1 MNNLYFVLNYK
12 STLYLFLFTLYSFVG
27 NINFVSSASP
37 KVENLDVE
45 KISVDYLKDLPIN
58 DYILGP
64 GDVLNIRVSRDYPEL
79 DSTVNI
85 DREGTVLLPK
95 IKKIYIEGLTTNEL
109 TNLLNTAFSEFVKFP
124 STEIEIKQYRPI
136 RIYVDG
142 EVGNPGLQTLSGAF
156 SIGSIG
162 AEEENENQN
171 QNGVIT
177 NYFPTVFDAIRSSG
191 GITQFS
197 NLEEVEVVRI
207 NNISNGGGK
216 RKTILNFSNVISY
229 GDNRQNIR
237 IYDGDVINVKKL
249 KNNNLLQLSKAARS
263 NLNPKFIN
271 VLVSGRVNNPGN
283 KRLSKSSTLN
293 DGIDMAGGAKVLK
306 GKVRFIR
313 FNNDGT
319 IEQRKLAYSRTSKRG
334 SYKNPYLIDGD
345 IILIDNSFLT
355 STNEVLTEVTAPISG
370 IFSTY
375 GLLKVITD

>member
-1 MNNLYFVLNYK
+1 MNYKTILYSILFSLSSFFGNNNFVLG
-12 STLYLFLFTLYSFVG
+12 ST
-27 NINFVSSASP
+27 P
-37 KVENLDVE
+37 KNENSKLE
-45 KISVDYLKDLPIN
+45 NISVDYLKNLPSN

-64 GDVLNIRVSRDYPEL
+64 GDVINIKVSRDYPEL

-85 DREGTVLLPK
+85 DREGTVILPK
-95 IKKIYIEGLTTNEL
+95 IKKIYVEGLTTNEL
-109 TNLLNTAFSEFVKFP
+109 TNLLNTAFYEFVKFP

-142 EVGNPGLQTLSGAF
+142 EVANPGLQTLSGAF
-156 SIGSIG
+156 SIGSL
-162 AEEENENQN
+162 EEDQENESKK
-171 QNGVIT
+171 QNGIIS

-197 NLEEVEVVRI
+197 NLEEVEVIRI

-216 RKTILNFSNVISY
+216 RKAILNFADVISY
-229 GDNRQNIR
+229 GDNSQNIR

-249 KNNNLLQLSKAARS
+249 KNNNLLQLSKATRS

-283 KRLSKSSTLN
+283 KKLSKSSTLN
-293 DGIDMAGGAKVLK
+293 DGIDIAGGAKVLK

-319 IEQRKLAYSRTSKRG
+319 IEQRKLTYAKNSKRG
-334 SYKNPYLIDGD
+334 SYKNPYLRDGD
-345 IILIDNSFLT
+345 IILIDNSFFT

-375 GLLKVITD
+375 GLLKIITE

>member
-1 MNNLYFVLNYK
+1 MNYK
-12 STLYLFLFTLYSFVG
+12 TTFYLILFSLYSFVG
-27 NINFVSSASP
+27 NNNFVLGSSP
-37 KVENLDVE
+37 KNENLKLE
-45 KISVDYLKDLPIN
+45 NISVDYLKDLPSN

-64 GDVLNIRVSRDYPEL
+64 GDVINIKVSRDYPEL
-79 DSTVNI
+79 DSTVSI
-85 DREGTVLLPK
+85 DREGTVILPK
-95 IKKIYIEGLTTNEL
+95 IKKIYVEGLTTNEL
-109 TNLLNTAFSEFVKFP
+109 TNLLNSAFYEFVKFP
-124 STEIEIKQYRPI
+124 STEIEIQQYRPI

-142 EVGNPGLQTLSGAF
+142 EVANPGLQTLSGAF
-156 SIGSIG
+156 SIGSL
-162 AEEENENQN
+162 EDQEDESKK
-171 QNGVIT
+171 QNGIIS

-197 NLEEVEVVRI
+197 NLEEVEVIRI

-216 RKTILNFSNVISY
+216 RKAILNFADVISY
-229 GDNRQNIR
+229 GDNSQNIR

-249 KNNNLLQLSKAARS
+249 KNNNLSQLSKATRS

-283 KRLSKSSTLN
+283 KKLSKSSTLN
-293 DGIDMAGGAKVLK
+293 DGIDIAGGAKVLK

-319 IEQRKLAYSRTSKRG
+319 IEQRKLTYSKNSKRG
-334 SYKNPYLIDGD
+334 SYKNPYLRDGD
-345 IILIDNSFLT
+345 IILIDNSFFT

-375 GLLKVITD
+375 GLLKIITD